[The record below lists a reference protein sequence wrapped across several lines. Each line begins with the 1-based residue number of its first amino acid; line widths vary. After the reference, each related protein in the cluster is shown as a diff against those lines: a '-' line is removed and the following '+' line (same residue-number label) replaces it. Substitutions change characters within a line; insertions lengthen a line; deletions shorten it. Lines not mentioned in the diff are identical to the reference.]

1 MLLVYVPHS
10 DYEVLQVWQSG
21 STNYEQLTRQPPGPA
36 GDGLSGLEEQQ
47 RPRILS
53 VDGMCSQRMSGDQQD
68 WDPRYMEQWSR
79 TQVLENKSGRENL
92 A

>member
-1 MLLVYVPHS
+1 MLLVYIPHS
-10 DYEVLQVWQSG
+10 EYEVLRVWRSG

-53 VDGMCSQRMSGDQQD
+53 VDDMCVQSKDVRRSAGLGPKVHGRMQ
-68 WDPRYMEQWSR
+68 
-79 TQVLENKSGRENL
+79 
-92 A
+92 